1 VTPLSLGI
9 FASANT
15 TVAVGDFQSIAT
27 VTVGSGGSSSISF
40 TSIPST
46 YTHLQVR
53 GIART
58 NRATN
63 FDYFKITANSET
75 SGYSN
80 HDLYGDGASAGVY
93 GAGNQL
99 RFEPSL
105 IPGANQ
111 TASAFNGFVMDILDY
126 ANTNKYKTFRFF
138 GGTDTNGAGRVGLHS
153 SYFAYTSAISSI
165 TINPGEGSAFSQYSH
180 FALYGIKVAA

>member
-1 VTPLSLGI
+1 MSPILGI
-9 FASANT
+9 WASGNSSVLSAT
-15 TVAVGDFQSIAT
+15 SYESIAT
-27 VTVGSGGSSSISF
+27 VSVGSGGSSSISF

-63 FDYFKITANSET
+63 FDYFKITANSQT

-80 HDLYGDGASAGVY
+80 HDLYGDGASAGAY
-93 GAGNQL
+93 GAANQL